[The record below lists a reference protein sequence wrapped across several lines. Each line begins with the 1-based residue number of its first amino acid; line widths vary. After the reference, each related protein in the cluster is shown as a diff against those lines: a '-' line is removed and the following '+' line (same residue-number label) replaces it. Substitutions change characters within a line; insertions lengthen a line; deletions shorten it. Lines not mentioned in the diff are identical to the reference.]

1 MGNIGTA
8 SQSKPV
14 TAHGIFNINR
24 IEPMLQ
30 VIKQIWEKNPD
41 LRFGQ
46 LICNIVPEEKLFCI
60 EDDKMFEEMRK
71 WIEK

>member
-1 MGNIGTA
+1 MFAG
-8 SQSKPV
+8 V
-14 TAHGIFNINR
+14 RMRDINR